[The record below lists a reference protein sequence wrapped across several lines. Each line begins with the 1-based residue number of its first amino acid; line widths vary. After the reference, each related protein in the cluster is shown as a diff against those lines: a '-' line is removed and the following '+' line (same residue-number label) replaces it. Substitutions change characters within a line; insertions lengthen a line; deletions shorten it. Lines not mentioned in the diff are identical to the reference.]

1 MGFGTGNTH
10 GLDAVVA
17 ETLDGQLVFD
27 EGNGAVDLAAQD
39 HVGGNQSVAYDTGKM
54 WFLLIAGKEGE
65 LRKILVQIVIG
76 AWCEVDETA
85 GQDQAGRLSDQP
97 PVS

>member
-1 MGFGTGNTH
+1 MGLGERGTH
-10 GLDAVVA
+10 RLDAVIA

-27 EGNGAVDLAAQD
+27 QGNGAMDLAPQD
-39 HVGGNQSVAYDTGKM
+39 HVGRNQSVTYDAGKM

-65 LRKILVQIVIG
+65 LRKILVQILVG